1 MNSTKKSKG
10 TLLFS
15 LCLTSASLVSLVS
28 VASLATF
35 ATLATSAVASPAHA
49 AVQEVTVPQL
59 LNMVRGSG
67 PIVVEFYDST
77 DIDAAG
83 ECAKQKP
90 IFEKVA
96 ADYAGKA
103 TFVRMDISKAT
114 TFAESGRFTV
124 CPSHL
129 FLDHNKPEPN
139 RISKRHWGY
148 LSERDFQELL
158 KEYFNVQ

>member
-1 MNSTKKSKG
+1 MNSTTRSKAFA
-10 TLLFS
+10 LLFS
-15 LCLTSASLVSLVS
+15 LSLACTSSLFLCSTAEAAVAEVS
-28 VASLATF
+28 V
-35 ATLATSAVASPAHA
+35 
-49 AVQEVTVPQL
+49 QQL
-59 LNMVRGSG
+59 LNMVPGSG
-67 PIVVEFYDST
+67 PIVVEFYDPT
-77 DIDAAG
+77 DADDSG

-103 TFVRMDISKAT
+103 TFVRLDISKAR

-129 FLDHNKPEPN
+129 FLDHNQPEPN
-139 RISKRHWGY
+139 RISKRHWGL
-148 LSERDFQELL
+148 LSERDFHDLL